1 MSTESVEPQAEEP
14 DVGLTPEQES
24 FAEQALANLLE
35 GPYDKVSIT
44 MPSALRERIAARA
57 VDKNFSAY
65 VTEVLEREERRRS
78 LKDFLD
84 YMDELYGP
92 PTEEEMAKTDKEIEE
107 MWARYEDYLSQQSS
121 SMRPRS
127 PLSPT
132 TDPRFGACCGAGQ
145 TRAST
150 SLSQRRH

>member
-1 MSTESVEPQAEEP
+1 MSAESAEPAAGQDGSAEPQG
-14 DVGLTPEQES
+14 GLTPEQES
-24 FAEQALANLLE
+24 FVEKALANLLA

-57 VDKNFSAY
+57 VDMNFSAY

-92 PTEEEMAKTDKEIEE
+92 PTEEELAKTDKKIEE

-121 SMRPRS
+121 
-127 PLSPT
+127 
-132 TDPRFGACCGAGQ
+132 
-145 TRAST
+145 
-150 SLSQRRH
+150 